1 MNRLKKSTL
10 LLVHLI
16 IHRKYDRKLK
26 TYLFIHLNRFVLRPE
41 LILGEG
47 YSFNSDVWSAG
58 CVLYEL
64 ISLEKA
70 FKGGNQFLIIKSI
83 IENDV
88 PKLND
93 SIFDSVLSRYFI
105 CSTKN

>member
-1 MNRLKKSTL
+1 LYFVNKLLK
-10 LLVHLI
+10 
-16 IHRKYDRKLK
+16 Y
-26 TYLFIHLNRFVLRPE
+26 YLYIYRPE

-83 IENDV
+83 IEHI
-88 PKLND
+88 PPELND
-93 SIFDSVLSRYFI
+93 SIFSSVLSRFI
-105 CSTKN
+105 FLTYI